1 MFSEED
7 INRYEEL
14 RNKVEDEIE
23 IEEIPVRKQAKV
35 NVNFSSKPYPTV
47 AARDY
52 HFDQP
57 PMPKRSPLFPPT
69 HGDLENKNPLWLKD
83 KGDRLIGDKN
93 YSAAIDAYSEALK
106 IDPSQTKILMNRS
119 LAYLKTLN
127 LNSCIHDCQSI
138 QLLMQKQ
145 LTGSQQNS

>member
-52 HFDQP
+52 HFD
-57 PMPKRSPLFPPT
+57 
-69 HGDLENKNPLWLKD
+69 
-83 KGDRLIGDKN
+83 
-93 YSAAIDAYSEALK
+93 
-106 IDPSQTKILMNRS
+106 
-119 LAYLKTLN
+119 
-127 LNSCIHDCQSI
+127 
-138 QLLMQKQ
+138 
-145 LTGSQQNS
+145 